1 MKGNVFTNVDAVTR
15 GGDEL
20 SAHYT
25 TTDIVKRIWSEHL
38 RPHVFL
44 LSMATVAMLL
54 TAVLMPLGTSGR
66 QQDGDEPGIQDA
78 EEYRRRMQDVLDS
91 IPE

>member
-54 TAVLMPLGTSGR
+54 TAATTGAIPFL
-66 QQDGDEPGIQDA
+66 IQRTAD
-78 EEYRRRMQDVLDS
+78 DVFIAKKADMVYW
-91 IPE
+91 I